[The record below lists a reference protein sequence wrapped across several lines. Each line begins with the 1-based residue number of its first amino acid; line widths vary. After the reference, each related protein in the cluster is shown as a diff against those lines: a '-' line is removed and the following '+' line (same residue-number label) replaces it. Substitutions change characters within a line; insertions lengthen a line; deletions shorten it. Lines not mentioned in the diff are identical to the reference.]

1 MNQQVFGFL
10 VDHVYIKKTLM
21 TEFFINVTVESIYF
35 SDSDALRVLIEQKN
49 VNCDTLHK
57 IQYVQAIKKNVVIL
71 GFLVV

>member
-1 MNQQVFGFL
+1 
-10 VDHVYIKKTLM
+10 M